1 MLAVADQLFYERGIH
16 AVGVDTIVARA
27 DTAKTTLYGHFGS
40 KDALVDAYL
49 QRRSQL
55 WQEHVEAEIAASD
68 SGPAARI
75 LRVFEVL
82 GRSLAEPGFRGC
94 PFINA
99 CAEFADD
106 HAAAATAR
114 AHRRWLHGV
123 FARLADQAGA
133 ADPELLATQLGMLYD
148 GSMVAAHVDSDRAAA
163 TTARAAAAALL
174 IASGIEVDTTAAV
187 GLRSGSPRCSPLVAP
202 WERPGG

>member
-1 MLAVADQLFYERGIH
+1 MRTPRPSAARERLLDVADQLFYERGIH
-16 AVGVDTIVARA
+16 AVGVDTIVAQA

-68 SGPAARI
+68 SGPARI
-75 LRVFEVL
+75 LQVFEVL

-106 HAAAATAR
+106 HPAAATAR
-114 AHRRWLHGV
+114 AHRRWLHGMFV
-123 FARLADQAGA
+123 RLADQAGT

-148 GSMVAAHVDSDRAAA
+148 GAMVAAHVDSDRTAAA
-163 TTARAAAAALL
+163 TATAAAAALL
-174 IASGIEVDTTAAV
+174 IASGIEVDTI
-187 GLRSGSPRCSPLVAP
+187 
-202 WERPGG
+202 